1 MQTDNPGTD
10 NTLRKRHRLIY
21 GVLLPIVI
29 MVAGLLV
36 IMSVDSGAGA
46 AEFAALGIMLGTII
60 VSPVVL
66 TINFILAFQNADSPK
81 QCFTRGMIAPGIV
94 LIGAVVC
101 QTGLW
106 DAIT

>member
-1 MQTDNPGTD
+1 MQTDSPSTD
-10 NTLRKRHRLIY
+10 KTLRKRHRLVY
-21 GVLLPIVI
+21 GVLLPIAI

-46 AEFAALGIMLGTII
+46 AEFAALGIMLGALI

-66 TINFILAFQNADSPK
+66 IINFVLAFQNADTAE
-81 QCFTRGMIAPGIV
+81 QCFKRGMIAPGIV
-94 LIGAVVC
+94 LIGAVVY